1 LNVLSRSDIFS
12 ICMLLT
18 TSGFKNKD
26 SIKQLIELNASV
38 MSWAFSP
45 DLTCQVTHVLVPASS
60 DEAME
65 ARTDKLQ
72 AILADR
78 SLWPQ
83 HVVSARW
90 LEECVN
96 EGTVVPVGPFLV
108 TLIPPCSDQKPQA
121 EAGSSSGRSEDWGS
135 MIRDLIKTGKIGV
148 DPEVA
153 LTEQDRQGL
162 KQVGAEVAEL
172 TQGTFGIDLIICD
185 SDRAVY
191 WIKEWG
197 FLGHILSL
205 SAVRRLNG
213 NASPPKV
220 SVISTDCLR
229 SMQQN
234 MSVTQDPL
242 PSQLQPN
249 VACADDAD
257 RREVLRSI
265 KSSESNILV
274 RPPAPLT
281 LLSQLRWTVGSSPQS
296 PEAADASQSEVV
308 ESDARVLYSCGI
320 TAVVPLDEGGFL
332 GLHPLEIK
340 SPSIAPYLT
349 CGDITSA
356 VNAFYEQK
364 IEDEEVVRLMRR
376 HPGIRKLLQS
386 KYLNRIG
393 SVQRLDLLGS
403 RISFAG
409 MERLRGGGA
418 VGGEIYE
425 IMLVK

>member
-1 LNVLSRSDIFS
+1 
-12 ICMLLT
+12 MLLT

-26 SIKQLIELNASV
+26 SIKQLIESHASV

-83 HVVSARW
+83 HVVNVKW

-96 EGTVVPVGPFLV
+96 EGRVVPVGPFLV
-108 TLIPPCSDQKPQA
+108 TLIPPCSDQQPQA
-121 EAGSSSGRSEDWGS
+121 EVGSSRDISEDWGS

-162 KQVGAEVAEL
+162 KQAGAEVAEL
-172 TQGTFGIDLIICD
+172 TQGTFGIDLIICE
-185 SDRAVY
+185 SDRAAY

-197 FLGHILSL
+197 FLGHVLSL

-213 NASPPKV
+213 NASPPRV

-234 MSVTQDPL
+234 MSVTQEPL
-242 PSQLQPN
+242 PYQPQPD
-249 VACADDAD
+249 VACTDAASG
-257 RREVLRSI
+257 RREVLRSM
-265 KSSESNILV
+265 KSSESNVLV
-274 RPPAPLT
+274 RPPASLT

-296 PEAADASQSEVV
+296 TEAAEASQSEVF

-320 TAVVPLDEGGFL
+320 TVVVPLDEGGFL
-332 GLHPLEIK
+332 GLHPVEIK
-340 SPSIAPYLT
+340 SSFSAPYLT

-356 VNAFYEQK
+356 INVYYEQK
-364 IEDEEVVRLMRR
+364 IEDEEVVRLMRL

-386 KYLNRIG
+386 KYLNRQM
-393 SVQRLDLLGS
+393 VQRLDLLGS

-409 MERLRGGGA
+409 MERVRGGGA

-425 IMLVK
+425 ALLVK